1 MKNYEARRS
10 QFINDLE
17 TILYGADLMEV
28 LYIDSDTL
36 EMTLSPE
43 GANEL
48 NSYPV
53 SDLMNPEG
61 CLYGATRDLVDDY
74 VFEHN

>member
-1 MKNYEARRS
+1 MKNYEIRRS

-17 TILYGADLMEV
+17 TILEGADLMEV
-28 LYIDSDTL
+28 LHIDSDTL

-61 CLYGATRDLVDDY
+61 LLYDDTLDLVDEY
-74 VFEHN
+74 VFEHD